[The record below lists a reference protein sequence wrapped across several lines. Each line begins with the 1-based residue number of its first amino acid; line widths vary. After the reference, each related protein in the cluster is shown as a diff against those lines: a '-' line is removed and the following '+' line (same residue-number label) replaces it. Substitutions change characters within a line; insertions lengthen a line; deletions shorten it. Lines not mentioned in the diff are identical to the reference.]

1 MPILISYV
9 SASRGGMDM
18 RKGFLIKSFKG
29 FSKNAKLY
37 LYAFAFYSIAS
48 GAFSMLQGIYIK
60 ELKLGEDFLGL
71 LMGSKT
77 IAIAVFAFPCALV
90 VNRLGKKRAL
100 FISMLIV
107 PLSILFQGILKNMW
121 AIYFLSIFQ
130 GIFEALLG
138 VTASPFLMDN
148 SHDDERITLFSF
160 SFATNTF
167 SMMFGYYLS
176 GNVVESLKK
185 SFDIISSYRY
195 TIMLAGIIG
204 LIALM
209 FIILMKKS
217 NENEIKNEFVSLK
230 QAIMVFKEKGVYQ
243 FIIYNSLIGF
253 GAGLVVPYFNVY
265 LKYKISITDV
275 QLGTIMSISQIATG
289 IGGLLTPLLARRF
302 GKVKTIIMC
311 QIASIPFL
319 LLIATPPSILLVSIA
334 FFMRS
339 ALMNMT
345 GPVIN
350 NISMELVDSSRRSV
364 LSSIFNLSANLSRAL
379 SIMAAGFIMKNF
391 ERGYEIPYYI
401 TTILYIIGTIYFYKT
416 FKNFDSKKRHMA
428 HER

>member
-1 MPILISYV
+1 
-9 SASRGGMDM
+9 M
-18 RKGFLIKSFKG
+18 RKGYFIKSFKG

-37 LYAFAFYSIAS
+37 LYAFVFYSIAS

-77 IAIAVFAFPCALV
+77 IAIAVAAFPCALV

-100 FISMLIV
+100 FISSLIV
-107 PLSILFQGILKNMW
+107 PVSILLQGLFKNMW
-121 AIYFLSIFQ
+121 AIYFISIFQ

-138 VTASPFLMDN
+138 VTGSPFLMDN
-148 SHDDERITLFSF
+148 SREDERITLFSF
-160 SFATNTF
+160 SFAANTF
-167 SMMFGYYLS
+167 SMMLGYYLS
-176 GNVVESLKK
+176 GNIVEGFKK
-185 SFDIISSYRY
+185 YFDIISSYRY
-195 TIMLAGIIG
+195 TIMLSGIIG
-204 LIALM
+204 LVALI
-209 FIILMKKS
+209 FIILMRKNSEK
-217 NENEIKNEFVSLK
+217 ETKNESVSLK
-230 QAIMVFKEKGVYQ
+230 QAILVFKERGVYQ

-265 LKYKISITDV
+265 LKYKISISDV
-275 QLGTIMSISQIATG
+275 QLGAIMSISQVATG

-364 LSSIFNLSANLSRAL
+364 LSSILNLSANLSRAL

-401 TTILYIIGTIYFYKT
+401 TTVLYIIATIYFYKT
-416 FKNFDSKKRHMA
+416 FKNFDSKKRYMA
-428 HER
+428 HEI